1 MSHVSRDRYGDKR
14 KSGSD
19 SKFDFNRFELY
30 SALITWSTSKE
41 NRSESRSLSTQSEGA
56 IFFRSR
62 FSSDMYKDTY
72 LNCYILLLHIIYILY
87 LHITVYF
94 PDIGPLMLILNSGK
108 KMWPLGGVICS
119 WDTNDHYSTKGF
131 NDPTYRWLRNGE
143 IMFHDPCGR
152 KRAIRGLW
160 WPIDTTKL

>member
-1 MSHVSRDRYGDKR
+1 MMSHVSRDRYGDKR

-72 LNCYILLLHIIYILY
+72 LNCHILLLHIIYILY

-94 PDIGPLMLILNSGK
+94 PNIYRYAAYRMLMLILK
-108 KMWPLGGVICS
+108 ILVYLDQITPYKIR
-119 WDTNDHYSTKGF
+119 STK
-131 NDPTYRWLRNGE
+131 LR
-143 IMFHDPCGR
+143 
-152 KRAIRGLW
+152 K
-160 WPIDTTKL
+160 T

>member
-1 MSHVSRDRYGDKR
+1 MMSHVSRDGYGDKR

-94 PDIGPLMLILNSGK
+94 PNIYRPANADIENFGLYRPNNFSK
-108 KMWPLGGVICS
+108 VR
-119 WDTNDHYSTKGF
+119 STK
-131 NDPTYRWLRNGE
+131 LR
-143 IMFHDPCGR
+143 
-152 KRAIRGLW
+152 K
-160 WPIDTTKL
+160 T